1 MKYKRPSG
9 EILTMAQV
17 ENLAA
22 SQDPPI
28 SAYEYIDNMGLA
40 AYTEEPEF
48 EDFQIGMTQDPGASV
63 MSNQVAPNNTGSS
76 SGNISSDLLKADQ
89 VRTASAT
96 ADLDAAITS
105 YERAD
110 EDFEFKGGATG
121 YVKSLRYQKIKDEER
136 KLRNA
141 PYNLFAPASF
151 LDEEPDE
158 VLKYLTKELSSSGIG
173 FELKGNTIYAD
184 VNGEIL
190 ELPLTGDRML
200 GQGGTAEYSDSF
212 LTTALY
218 GEKRKEFNKNFNKIL
233 AYDRATRGALHE
245 VKYQNNVIDLL
256 QSDIA
261 VNNITSGLKNGS
273 ISSIE
278 FNNTL
283 NGTGYSLKPYYYKT
297 DEDATSAQGIQTLE
311 EEQSPRLK
319 GYKLIYGD
327 EVVATN
333 DFTSLVT
340 RTSNG
345 EVTYNEDTIE
355 KYLKENLNTD
365 QQTVL
370 RKNLFKGFAAYVQNE
385 KKMQNDVKNS
395 ITPQQVNAKFASN
408 SNFEVF
414 ENALFNILQSIDT
427 GDGPLFNK
435 EEIQTLKNHF
445 DEAGKTD
452 FDALFNKRVN
462 LYSTKEFNKPNYSQ
476 DSGDIIKPLFDR
488 KTSLE
493 GLPQDLIDK
502 LNASYKIPNAG
513 VFSYDNLIKAYQ
525 QKAADQLQK
534 ERELPLQEKLMMA
547 KTLPF
552 TDSEGKTSEITV
564 NEFLSGT
571 VDAMKNA
578 SMEIKN
584 DNLDAFEVVFN
595 ETDNELQTIVESG
608 AKSIVETI
616 EKSKIPVKLNYTV
629 NDSSELIYDIQPTG
643 ELNEDQQDVF
653 DNLQIDLME
662 WQQVLF
668 DLNVDRR
675 KSINNYLNTV
685 VEIKKEDADI
695 AIQKRSEKEGL
706 IESLIKDIDPETGEN
721 YTVEKA
727 KEIVKNL
734 KDRPSMSVF
743 DLAYKEYGVGSLM
756 ANDFYQATKGIF
768 LAVPTIF
775 GSEYAIDEQRQINKN
790 KELYQSM
797 LSYDNTQG
805 QTSKYV
811 FRTLAQQ
818 FPNIILAIGTAGAGT
833 ASGVLSTSAVKW
845 AVAGTFGVSSGADK
859 NRNLNLQRELV
870 DVAKNQIRWLQ
881 DAKQKNKIDQV
892 TYAKGMADA
901 NQTLA
906 MNDLTDAQII
916 GSTLMT
922 GIIEGGVTR
931 YIGTANNSVK
941 FLDDIAGGTSI
952 SMANLVKNSTWY
964 NRGLFGIEYLKR
976 TGLEVVEESII
987 YGGTQALSE
996 TLILGKDFELSQLD
1010 DIALSTIITAGT
1022 SNTSVAYSGLVN
1034 VSLASEIKEKSEKI
1048 ASKKE
1053 RAYKMLQRTDL
1064 TKSQRDAL
1072 IADIGDYMSELA
1084 YLNEQAGTDVMALG
1098 AKNLR
1103 NLLSFEQIRNSLYS
1117 QAGVVLGSEK
1127 NVNRV
1132 VGQYKRKLKPVAR
1145 ENFEKQ
1151 MSDVEAAINDVK
1163 NSPKDYVS
1171 VISTINNGEKGGLY
1185 DITAAKLKE
1194 SGNKK
1199 WQNAKTPREKITL
1212 VMSEIR
1218 KDIEASFLKKAK
1230 DKRTRVGK
1238 FIEVGWLSKNNEQA
1252 NLPKNQQLTKE
1263 DYFKNIAKTLQQ
1275 LETSSVI
1282 ITTESQKAAGVIN
1295 NFENLKLI
1303 QAKDGNLKQELRT
1316 MLENKEIDIVDY
1328 NNILSN
1334 LKPDKETGATP
1345 NGFVVGDKY
1354 VVIDSKTAGEMMAMG
1369 QIEGGVVVVHEF
1381 AHVTDDAFFGN
1392 TTRVVKDENGNPKK
1406 DENGNVIV
1414 ETVLSKRG
1422 GEYATNLFKFM
1433 AINKLQDSMLDK
1445 IHQESLAAVMQYGNY
1460 EVKRGKEIDF
1470 NTQSDRF
1477 KDEYTKEVQSRL
1489 FGEESIGNINYEKA
1503 EKFGI
1508 VQRKLNDWFSVGEN
1522 MSTPQ
1527 KAFEY
1532 AVSNNAAARKGDLTQ
1547 IVRRT
1552 IAKQKAKPKSKGVK
1566 KSQSV
1571 SIVNK
1576 INQKNKNVE
1585 NYKPIT
1591 PDQLTT
1597 MVDKV
1602 ANRTWS
1608 RFGRPIPL
1616 NIRQKF
1622 LGSKGDEGGRQ
1633 KWLTDAKQILNTIAL
1648 GFDASKAS
1656 FDQYMANTGM
1666 QRANAWAKNE
1676 FSIPSAEQGSRVN
1689 VETSKEAQTKQDT
1702 GKDLKQRAITEAKE
1716 NIPSIKENI
1725 KTKNKKSLISNVR
1738 KGVEKE
1744 VRYKLPKIGGKQTV
1758 KSKSN
1763 LIQALSKGL
1772 ESTQING
1779 KNLYATVIDEIG
1791 GRNKTLP
1798 QFEQFLNDN
1807 YSSLLSSGGL
1817 TTTYLS
1823 KAFPQAIQKYVNGMG
1838 WVNYDVWKGRTKG
1851 TKQGQVDFYRTGE
1864 GPYQG
1869 STSGMQKIRRI
1880 PNIKNVIPLSQFK
1893 GKYIDGIKNK
1903 VKVAPTE
1910 ALAKQILKEVGL
1922 EVFNEEINKESST
1935 TKDQFI
1941 NRQELLNQ
1949 LSDVYNLEAE
1959 INLETERRGIKNSL
1973 SVLSPEKFNNW
1984 VENKNEFFQDIL
1996 NLPDN
2001 KKNDYKSIRRAHVNV
2016 YGDLY
2021 NKEEHDGIS
2030 RQFSKLLVPVTK
2042 ADVEILRDEK
2052 SLFEYLEDIAFAADV
2067 NQTIVQF
2074 TDASIVNEDGIT
2086 VPYKISEM
2094 TRNKDMILEGRQ
2106 FVTEVFAPA
2115 LINKYGK
2122 EKALDMLVAYAKS
2135 TFSQGQGK
2143 FGTFKYVDGQVVSSN
2158 ESSNRTSLFGKADVD
2173 VLQNIIQKNF
2183 PNVVS
2188 IANNT
2193 IVFNDGTPSRKVDIN
2208 TSADVKQGK
2217 RKNSVNHLK
2226 GLTKKQIAK
2235 DKADAKLAREFT
2247 EGIIDALP
2255 AKGENNNL
2263 TALILAT
2270 LNASSNSSL
2279 RLAAPV
2285 WGRSTVMPYANL
2297 KRTIIKDGKSVQ
2309 VANYRYEHAV
2319 PARVVLW
2326 YLYDSKINKNKD
2338 IDLDLLFEDY
2348 RVTIIPIK
2356 EVDNV
2361 LRDTGFS
2368 SIMLASYVPGDQTW
2382 WKRYFNRFT
2391 KGKIPYG
2398 LESYETGDIIGKDFQ
2413 EYFENKMPVVFKSN
2427 SQKVVA
2433 QDRNTDIAMRNARSS
2448 VKYSNSI
2455 KKIRVFDF
2463 DDTLAKSN
2471 SQVLYTMPDGT
2482 RGSLNATE
2490 FAKQAAKL
2498 ERKGVVWNFEQFNQ
2512 VVDGK
2517 KGPLFNVAKTIQ
2529 DKRGS
2534 EDIFVLTARPQEA
2547 ALPIQE
2553 FLASIGLNI
2562 PIENITGLENGTAQ
2576 AKADWIIN
2584 KFAEGYNDFYFTD
2597 DAIKNVKA
2605 VKNALDVLDVKS
2617 KVQIARVKFSKS
2629 VSQDFN
2635 EMIER
2640 NKGIKADARYSEV
2653 VAQRKGRNKKR
2664 WNFFIPPSADDFR
2677 GLTMYMFSGRGK
2689 QGEKDMQW
2697 WNKTL
2702 ILPYTR
2708 GIAAIE
2714 RAKQQV
2720 SNDYRALNA
2729 GFPKIK
2735 RKLRKKISGEEFTH
2749 DEAVR
2754 VYLWDLAG
2762 YKIPGISKRDQ
2773 AKLSKIVREDSDL
2786 LAFADGVLAI
2796 TKQELYVEPSE
2807 NWSASTILAD
2817 LNSLTN
2823 NVNRKEYLSE
2833 FIENSDLIF
2842 SQDNLNKIEAIYGS
2856 RVKEALINII
2866 HRMKTGRNSTV
2877 GDNRIVNRWNQWV
2890 NNSVGAIMF
2899 LNRRSALLQLISN
2912 VNFINWSD
2920 NNPVMAAAAFAN
2932 QPQYWKDVVKLFNSD
2947 KLKQRRSGL
2956 KGDINEAEIAA
2967 AVKGAKDKM
2976 TAFISVL
2983 LKYGFTFTQVADSVA
2998 IATGGATM
3006 YRNRINTY
3014 TKQGMSTA
3022 DAESK
3027 AFEDFSLISDESQQS
3042 ADPMMISG
3050 QQAGVMGRLILAF
3063 QNTPMQYTRL
3073 MKKSALDLLAGRGD
3087 AKTHMSKIIYYGAVQ
3102 NFIFSA
3108 LSNALF
3114 ALVPG
3119 FEDEDENLTDK
3130 EQLEKYGKVIDS
3142 KQRRILNNMIDT
3154 VLRGSGLAGAVVST
3168 LKNGVLRYQQ
3178 EEQKGFTADH
3188 TYTLIE
3194 LANVSPPIG
3203 SKLRKIYSGIQT
3215 KKFEKDAIAERG
3227 FDVTI
3232 DGKFNLS
3239 PSYQVAGDVIS
3250 GFTNL
3255 PLDRMVA
3262 EINAITEALDTRNT
3276 AWQRIALSLGYRT
3289 WDVNAKNEEHDLLK
3303 EEGKARR
3310 KEEGKIKAKATRE
3323 RKRKEKYEEYLK
3335 SLSPEEYK
3343 KEIEQQKEI
3352 DKMFENINLDKMEV
3366 DFDKIF
3372 ENIDF

>member
-9 EILTMAQV
+9 EILDMAQI

-40 AYTEEPEF
+40 AYIEENQEF
-48 EDFQIGMTQDPGASV
+48 EDFQTGMTQDPGASV
-63 MSNQVAPNNTGSS
+63 MPNQGAPNNTGLSS
-76 SGNISSDLLKADQ
+76 ETTSLDLLKKADQ
-89 VRTASAT
+89 IKTASAT
-96 ADLDAAITS
+96 ADLDAAVVD

-121 YVKSLRYQKIKDEER
+121 YVKSLRYQKIKNEER

-200 GQGGTAEYSDSF
+200 GQGGTAEYTDSVI
-212 LTTALY
+212 TTALY
-218 GEKRKEFNKNFNKIL
+218 SSTRDRFDKNFNKIL

-245 VKYQNNVIDLL
+245 VNYQNNVIDLL
-256 QSDIA
+256 QGDIA
-261 VNNITSGLKNGS
+261 VNNITSGLKDGS
-273 ISSIE
+273 INSME

-283 NGTGYSLKPYYYKT
+283 NGTGYSLKPYYNQINK
-297 DEDATSAQGIQTLE
+297 QGFDTEVKQELG
-311 EEQSPRLK
+311 
-319 GYKLIYGD
+319 GYKLLYGD
-327 EVVATN
+327 EIVATN
-333 DFTSLVT
+333 DFTDLVT
-340 RTSNG
+340 LGRDG
-345 EVTYNEDTIE
+345 ELTTYNEDAIE

-395 ITPQQVNAKFASN
+395 ITPQQVNAKFVSN
-408 SNFEVF
+408 NNFELF
-414 ENALFNILQSIDT
+414 ENSLFNILQSIDT

-445 DEAGKTD
+445 DQASKTD
-452 FDALFNKRVN
+452 LDAVFNKRVN
-462 LYSTKEFNKPNYSQ
+462 LYSTKEYNEK
-476 DSGDIIKPLFDR
+476 DSDNVIKPLFDR

-525 QKAADQLQK
+525 AKATDQLQK

-564 NEFLSGT
+564 NQFLNET
-571 VDAMKNA
+571 VSSMKNA
-578 SMEIKN
+578 SIEIKN
-584 DNLDAFEVVFN
+584 DNLNAFKTVFE
-595 ETDNELQTIVESG
+595 ETDNELQTVVESG

-616 EKSKIPVKLNYTV
+616 NLTKIPVKLNYTV
-629 NDSSELIYDIQPTG
+629 NDSSELIYDLQPTK
-643 ELNEDQQDVF
+643 ELNEDQQDIF

-668 DLNVDRR
+668 DLDIDRR

-685 VEIKKEDADI
+685 VEIKREDADI
-695 AIQKRSEKEGL
+695 ATQKVDEKEDL
-706 IESLIKDIDPETGEN
+706 IASLVKDIDPETGEN
-721 YTVEKA
+721 YTIQKA
-727 KEIVKNL
+727 KEIAKNL
-734 KDRPSMSVF
+734 KDRSNDSVF
-743 DLAYKEYGVGSLM
+743 DLAYKEYGIGSLM
-756 ANDFYQATKGIF
+756 VNDFYQATKGIF

-790 KELYQSM
+790 RELYQSM
-797 LSYDNTQG
+797 LSYDKTQG
-805 QTSKYV
+805 QADKYV
-811 FRTLAQQ
+811 LRTLAQQ

-833 ASGVLSTSAVKW
+833 ASGMLSTSAVKW
-845 AVAGTFGVSSGADK
+845 AVAGTFGLSSGADK
-859 NRNLNLQRELV
+859 NRNLNLQKELV
-870 DVAKNQIRWLQ
+870 DVAKNQIKWLQ
-881 DAKQKNKIDQV
+881 DAKQKGKIDQV
-892 TYAKGMADA
+892 SYAKGMADA

-906 MNDLTDAQII
+906 MNDMTDAQII
-916 GSTLMT
+916 GSSLMT

-952 SMANLVKNSTWY
+952 SMVNLAKNSKWY

-976 TGLEVVEESII
+976 TGFEVIEESII
-987 YGGTQALSE
+987 YGGTQLLSE
-996 TLILGKDFELSQLD
+996 TLILGKDFDLSQLD

-1034 VSLASEIKEKSEKI
+1034 VSLAAEIKETSNKV
-1048 ASKKE
+1048 ASKIE
-1053 RAYKMLQRTDL
+1053 RAYNMLQRTDL
-1064 TKSQRDAL
+1064 TEAQKKGF
-1072 IADIGDYMSELA
+1072 IADLAEYGSELA
-1084 YLNEQAGTDVMALG
+1084 YLNEQAGTDAMALG
-1098 AKNLR
+1098 ARNLR
-1103 NLLSFEQIRNSLYS
+1103 NLLSFEQIRNSLYT

-1132 VGQYKRKLKPVAR
+1132 VGQYKRKLKPVAK
-1145 ENFEKQ
+1145 ETFEKQ
-1151 MSDVEAAINDVK
+1151 MSDVDAAINDVK

-1171 VISTINNGEKGGLY
+1171 VISTINSNEKGGLY

-1194 SGNKK
+1194 SGNKQ
-1199 WQNAKTPREKITL
+1199 WQNAKNPREKITL

-1230 DKRTRVGK
+1230 DKRTYLGK
-1238 FIEVGWLSKNNEQA
+1238 ALERGWLSFNNDQA
-1252 NLPKNQQLTKE
+1252 NLPKDKQLTKE
-1263 DYFKNIAKTLQQ
+1263 DYFKISAKNLQQ
-1275 LETSSVI
+1275 LETENVI
-1282 ITTESQKAAGVIN
+1282 ITTESQKAAGVIS
-1295 NFENLKLI
+1295 NFENLTLV
-1303 QAKDGNLKQELRT
+1303 QAKDGDLKQELKT
-1316 MLENKEIDIVDY
+1316 MLENKEINVVDY
-1328 NNILSN
+1328 QKILSN
-1334 LKPDKETGATP
+1334 LKPDKKKGATA
-1345 NGFVVGDKY
+1345 NGFVIGDKY
-1354 VVIDSKTAGEMMAMG
+1354 VVIDSKTAGEKMAVG

-1381 AHVTDDAFFGN
+1381 AHITDDAFFGN
-1392 TTRVVKDENGNPKK
+1392 TMVKG
-1406 DENGNVIV
+1406 

-1433 AINKLQDSMLDK
+1433 AVNKSQDSMLDK
-1445 IHQESLAAVMQYGNY
+1445 IHQESLAAVMQYSSFKGNIDQLAGR
-1460 EVKRGKEIDF
+1460 EVDF

-1489 FGEESIGNINYEKA
+1489 FGEESRGNINFEKA

-1508 VQRKLNDWFSVGEN
+1508 VQRKLNDWFGVGEN

-1527 KAFEY
+1527 QAFEY

-1576 INQKNKNVE
+1576 INQKNKNVK

-1591 PDQLTT
+1591 QDQLTT

-1608 RFGRPIPL
+1608 RFGRPIPA
-1616 NIRQKF
+1616 NIREKF
-1622 LGSKGDEGGRQ
+1622 LGSKGDEGGRK
-1633 KWLTDAKQILNTIAL
+1633 KWINDAQQILNTIAL
-1648 GFDASKAS
+1648 KFDASQATFGS
-1656 FDQYMANTGM
+1656 YMANTGM
-1666 QRANAWAKNE
+1666 QRANSWARNE
-1676 FSIPSAEQGSRVN
+1676 FGIPSAEQGSRVD
-1689 VETSKEAQTKQDT
+1689 VETSKEAQAKQDT
-1702 GKDLKQRAITEAKE
+1702 GKDLKQRAIVESKE
-1716 NIPSIKENI
+1716 IIPSIKENI
-1725 KTKNKKSLISNVR
+1725 KTKNKKSLISNIQR
-1738 KGVEKE
+1738 GVEKE
-1744 VRYKLPKIGGKQTV
+1744 VRYKLPKIGGNQTV

-1807 YSSLLSSGGL
+1807 YSSLLSPGGL

-1823 KAFPQAIQKYVNGMG
+1823 KAFPQAVQKYVNGMG
-1838 WVNYDVWKGRTKG
+1838 WVNYNVWKGRTKG
-1851 TKQGQVDFYRTGE
+1851 TKQGQVDFYRTSE

-1869 STSGMQKIRRI
+1869 STSGMQKTRRI

-1893 GKYIDGIKNK
+1893 GKYVDGINNK

-1910 ALAKQILKEVGL
+1910 ALAKQITKEVGL
-1922 EVFNEEINKESST
+1922 EVFNEEINKESSV
-1935 TKDQFI
+1935 TKTQFTD
-1941 NRQELLNQ
+1941 RQELLNQ

-1973 SVLSPEKFNNW
+1973 SLLNPDKFNNW
-1984 VENKNEFFQDIL
+1984 VENKDKFFQDIL

-2001 KKNDYKSIRRAHVNV
+2001 KKNDYKSIRRAHVNS

-2021 NKEEHDGIS
+2021 SKEEHDGIS

-2042 ADVEILRDEK
+2042 ADVKVLKNKK

-2074 TDASIVNEDGIT
+2074 TGASIVVEGIT
-2086 VPYKISEM
+2086 IPYKISEM
-2094 TRNKDMILEGRQ
+2094 TRNLDMVLEGRQ
-2106 FVTEVFAPA
+2106 FVNEVFAPA
-2115 LINKYGK
+2115 LISKYGK
-2122 EKALDMLVAYAKS
+2122 DKALNMLVAYAKS

-2143 FGTFKYVDGQVVSSN
+2143 FGAFKYVNGQVVSSN

-2173 VLQNIIQKNF
+2173 ILQNIIQTNF
-2183 PNVVS
+2183 TNVVS

-2193 IVFNDGTPSRKVDIN
+2193 IVFNDGTKSRKVDIN

-2217 RKNSVNHLK
+2217 RKDSVNHLK
-2226 GLTKKQIAK
+2226 GLTKKQITK

-2247 EGIIDALP
+2247 EAIVDALP

-2270 LNASSNSSL
+2270 LNASSNSAL

-2297 KRTIIKDGKSVQ
+2297 KRTIIKDGKPVQ
-2309 VANYRYEHAV
+2309 AANYRYEHAV

-2338 IDLDLLFEDY
+2338 INLDLLFEDY

-2356 EVDNV
+2356 EVDDV
-2361 LRDTGFS
+2361 LRDAGFS
-2368 SIMLASYVPGDQTW
+2368 SIMLANYVPGDQTW

-2391 KGKIPYG
+2391 KGKIPYA
-2398 LESYETGDIIGKDFQ
+2398 LESYETGDVIGEDFQ

-2448 VKYSNSI
+2448 AKYSNSI

-2471 SQVLYTMPDGT
+2471 SQVLYTMPDGSQ
-2482 RGSLNATE
+2482 GKLNATE
-2490 FAKQAAKL
+2490 FAKQAASL
-2498 ERKGVVWNFEQFNQ
+2498 ERKGVVWNFQQFNQ

-2517 KGPLFNVAKTIQ
+2517 KGPLFKVAKTIQ

-2553 FLASIGLNI
+2553 FLASIGLNV
-2562 PIENITGLENGTAQ
+2562 PIENITGLEDGRAK

-2597 DAIKNVKA
+2597 DAIKNVEA

-2629 VSQDFN
+2629 VNQDFN

-2677 GLTMYMFSGRGK
+2677 GLTMYMFSGKGK

-2708 GIAAIE
+2708 GVAAIE

-2720 SNDYRALNA
+2720 SNDYRALTA
-2729 GFPKIK
+2729 GFPKIRK
-2735 RKLRKKISGEEFTH
+2735 KLRKKISGEEFTN

-2773 AKLSKIVREDSDL
+2773 TKLSKIVREDSNL
-2786 LAFADGVLAI
+2786 LAFANGVKAI
-2796 TKQELYVEPSE
+2796 TKQELYVEPSQ
-2807 NWSASTILAD
+2807 NWSASTILSD

-2823 NVNRKEYLSE
+2823 NVSRKEYLNE

-2842 SQDNLNKIEAIYGS
+2842 SEENLNKIEAVYGS

-2899 LNRRSALLQLISN
+2899 LNRRSALLQLISS

-2920 NNPVMAAAAFAN
+2920 NNPAMAAAAFAN

-2956 KGDINEAEIAA
+2956 KGDVNEAEIAA

-3014 TKQGMSTA
+3014 TKQGMTTA

-3050 QQAGVMGRLILAF
+3050 QQAGTLGRIILAF

-3130 EQLEKYGKVIDS
+3130 EQLEKYGKVINS
-3142 KQRRILNNMIDT
+3142 KQQRILNNMMDSI
-3154 VLRGSGLAGAVVST
+3154 LRGSGLAGAVLST
-3168 LKNGVLRYQQ
+3168 FKNAVLRYQR
-3178 EEQKGFTADH
+3178 EEEKGFTADH

-3227 FDVTI
+3227 FNVTI

-3255 PLDRMVA
+3255 PLDRLVA
-3262 EINAITEALDTRNT
+3262 EVNAVTEALDNRNT
-3276 AWQRIALSLGYRT
+3276 VWQRIALGIGYRS

-3303 EEGKARR
+3303 EEGKVRR
-3310 KEEGKIKAKATRE
+3310 KEEGKIKAKETRA
-3323 RKRKEKYEEYLK
+3323 RKRKEKYEAYLET
-3335 SLSPEEYK
+3335 LSPEEYK
-3343 KEIEQQKEI
+3343 KEIENQQEI
-3352 DKMFENINLDKMEV
+3352 DKMFEEV

-3372 ENIDF
+3372 ENINI